1 VAKLEIL
8 RRGSALIVHNIKFN
22 NSHKLKFLSDG
33 DYPTRPSITLAN
45 DPSPARESKEV
56 KEVHALVRNH
66 VYKEESELP
75 ISYRFWPDFVS
86 LLEQNVEGEISCTH
100 HLLEA

>member
-1 VAKLEIL
+1 VIL
-8 RRGSALIVHNIKFN
+8 L
-22 NSHKLKFLSDG
+22 DG
-33 DYPTRPSITLAN
+33 DHPTRPSTTMAN

-75 ISYRFWPDFVS
+75 TSYRFWPDFVS

-100 HLLEA
+100 HPLEA